1 VKLRTHLLSVTAVT
15 LATGM
20 AVLCLAGNVLF
31 AHTIANDMHERLG
44 ARLNAVVASV
54 RLRDGRVDVEDAIN
68 DNVLDSFAWV
78 IGPRGRVLDA
88 PTAPP
93 PGMRG
98 LALSLA
104 RRYRAQTVS
113 GPGQTLLGS
122 RPLISHGR
130 RVATVV
136 ASFDTAQLDDLREEV
151 LLGSV
156 VVALLT
162 LAVGIATTR
171 RALSAVLAPVEQM
184 THDADEWEAHDL
196 DRRFNLGA
204 PANEITAL
212 AATLD
217 HLLDRIASSRRHEQ
231 RFASEVAHELRTP
244 LAAIRG
250 LAELSSGS
258 DDLSDAREAL
268 VQIQNQSDR
277 IAATFDTLIAFAR
290 RESSPAADGVDLV
303 EIVGEFDGIGV
314 RTPGGTLP
322 RVEGDPR
329 LIRQTLAPLIDNARR
344 HARSSVTVE
353 LAGTA
358 GRVVVTV
365 RDDGPGVDPALGA
378 DVFLPG
384 VRGADAPEDGAGLG
398 LSLALRLARSCGAEL
413 VLGDGPGG
421 CFVLSL
427 PAVEPTAARP

>member
-1 VKLRTHLLSVTAVT
+1 MRLRTHLLSVTAVT

-31 AHTIANDMHERLG
+31 AHTITNDMHERLG

-54 RLRDGRVDVEDAIN
+54 RLRDGRVNVEDAIN
-68 DNVLDSFAWV
+68 DNVLDSYAWV
-78 IGPRGRVLDA
+78 IGPSGRLLDA
-88 PTAPP
+88 PTKPP
-93 PGMRG
+93 RGMRP

-104 RRYRAQTVS
+104 RSARAQTVS

-122 RPLISHGR
+122 RPLISNGR

-136 ASFDTAQLDDLREEV
+136 ASFNTSQLDDLREEV
-151 LLGSV
+151 LLGSI

-162 LAVGIATTR
+162 LGVGIATTR

-204 PANEITAL
+204 PSNEITAL

-231 RFASEVAHELRTP
+231 RFAAEVAHELRTP

-258 DDLSDAREAL
+258 ADLSESREAL
-268 VQIQNQSDR
+268 AQIQNQSDR
-277 IAATFDTLIAFAR
+277 IAATLDTLIAFAR

-303 EIVGEFDGIGV
+303 EIVAEFDGIGV
-314 RTPGGTLP
+314 RPPAGALP

-344 HARSSVTVE
+344 HARSAVTVE
-353 LAGTA
+353 LAGA
-358 GRVVVTV
+358 GSRVVVTV

-384 VRGADAPEDGAGLG
+384 VRGVDASEGGAGLG
-398 LSLALRLARSCGAEL
+398 LPLALRLARSCGAEL
-413 VLGDGPGG
+413 TLGDGPGG

-427 PAVEPTAARP
+427 PAVEPAAGRS